1 MNVKAGIAVVA
12 DGNVADRAQDFALFG
27 DLDFPVGLLLEI
39 EPADNSAFEGADDG
53 QRGRGYP
60 GVVGGFRQRRKGLFA
75 RLENGDAGLGSRV
88 AGYFSGLHR
97 RQAALRWVWRPSLI
111 SSMILALKASKS
123 PGLREVMT
131 PSSTK
136 PVQRY
141 QSVLQSSPLLPTL
154 STIPTVLS
162 WVSPHCKNYSV

>member
-1 MNVKAGIAVVA
+1 M
-12 DGNVADRAQDFALFG
+12 
-27 DLDFPVGLLLEI
+27 
-39 EPADNSAFEGADDG
+39 EGADDG

-123 PGLREVMT
+123 SGLHDALVDDDLGILAFRAGIGHVRLDRFIGGHLAALGDACFEPRRVADC
-131 PSSTK
+131 SDHLLGIEN
-136 PVQRY
+136 
-141 QSVLQSSPLLPTL
+141 VLDEF
-154 STIPTVLS
+154 
-162 WVSPHCKNYSV
+162 

>member
-60 GVVGGFRQRRKGLFA
+60 GVVGGFRQRRKG
-75 RLENGDAGLGSRV
+75 RGSR
-88 AGYFSGLHR
+88 LPR
-97 RQAALRWVWRPSLI
+97 RRLF
-111 SSMILALKASKS
+111 
-123 PGLREVMT
+123 
-131 PSSTK
+131 
-136 PVQRY
+136 
-141 QSVLQSSPLLPTL
+141 
-154 STIPTVLS
+154 
-162 WVSPHCKNYSV
+162 